1 MWLQCDVAGFGRGE
15 HARAVTADVVGPT
28 IAGAPANI
36 DVVIKSSTSW
46 TAKVT
51 CGLETRVSV
60 NATPVDELQKPAIVD
75 FICVDGGAM

>member
-36 DVVIKSSTSW
+36 EVVSKSPKSST
-46 TAKVT
+46 AKAASHP
-51 CGLETRVSV
+51 CRRASEAGHRRLHLR
-60 NATPVDELQKPAIVD
+60 
-75 FICVDGGAM
+75 DGGAM